1 LNKFLLVIIFA
12 LGCLPLRAQT
22 LKGLPEDFTRSELLI
37 VAYEPSDLIP
47 ADAKSHESIYRQLTP
62 LQAQTKQANQQ
73 ITAVAKA
80 SYPYRFRLISQN
92 ALAATASDNTYIFE
106 PGKLYS
112 QPTVWSTTPLYI
124 RHATSGLVYEI
135 GFLPTHAIFFP
146 EKIMEHFIQFV
157 PKNLPVQ
164 ASDKVAV
171 KQ

>member
-1 LNKFLLVIIFA
+1 MNKFLLVIVLA
-12 LGCLPLRAQT
+12 LSCLPLRAQT
-22 LKGLPEDFTRSELLI
+22 LKGLPEDFTSYELLI

-62 LQAQTKQANQQ
+62 LQAQSVQANQQ
-73 ITAVAKA
+73 IAAVAKA
-80 SYPYRFRLISQN
+80 KYPSRFRLVSKNDLPAFSADN
-92 ALAATASDNTYIFE
+92 AYIFE

-124 RHATSGLVYEI
+124 RHAASGLVYEI